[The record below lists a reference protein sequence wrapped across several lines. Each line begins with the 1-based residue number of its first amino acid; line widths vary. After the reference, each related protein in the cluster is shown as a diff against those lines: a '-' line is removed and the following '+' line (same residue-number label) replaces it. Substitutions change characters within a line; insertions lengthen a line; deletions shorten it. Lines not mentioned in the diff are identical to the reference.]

1 MRLKLGDMYVFI
13 RESSFT
19 IHIHPSTCWF
29 LYPRGTHSSW
39 LDSAAL
45 LKAHQYF
52 RSTGTVS
59 DGTVLLPVRMMP
71 YNLEQPAGRK
81 TQLEMRH
88 FPQLVEL
95 QWPEPTVTDG
105 SADLT
110 ELNYLDF
117 HYRSHFWNEASRCSV
132 SLKKKKPVL
141 LLIKHR
147 RFGTSYNDRNSHGHN
162 TKRWYLIRF
171 GRCPTGTQ
179 IHPLV
184 FSSVVFQPHRDAME
198 YILFLLHRWI
208 GNPPA
213 LIFFIY
219 IYSRANRTE

>member
-1 MRLKLGDMYVFI
+1 
-13 RESSFT
+13 
-19 IHIHPSTCWF
+19 
-29 LYPRGTHSSW
+29 
-39 LDSAAL
+39 
-45 LKAHQYF
+45 
-52 RSTGTVS
+52 
-59 DGTVLLPVRMMP
+59 
-71 YNLEQPAGRK
+71 
-81 TQLEMRH
+81 MRH

-219 IYSRANRTE
+219 IFQSKPNGVKVAIEPALHRPTSWLNEKSLKFVALRKMFAEF